1 MLKRLMLLAPLL
13 AVWIAVATAQVPAPA
28 ARRVLLGDWPEARGP
43 RGDGRSD
50 EKALIDKW
58 TLNGQNFLWRAPYGG
73 RSAPVVMG
81 NRVYVQN
88 PAGLGDQMQERVM
101 ALDADSGK
109 LVWEYKF
116 NVFQSDVPPHRV
128 GWASPA
134 IDPDTGN
141 IYAMG
146 VGATVIALSKDGTLL
161 WDHSIGEEFAAFTT
175 HGGRTTSPI
184 IDGNLVIVSAAISS
198 WGTGASRQHRFVAL
212 DKRSGE
218 IIWIASPGGRPYDTN
233 YAAPLITRI
242 KDLRLL
248 ISGSGDG
255 GVYAMKP
262 QTGEK
267 VWGTVIAKRAVNTG
281 VVVVG
286 NDVIVSHGDENLDV
300 PELGMVG
307 AIDGSQSGD
316 IKTVKWAQKGD
327 QFGFSS
333 PVVDGSILYIVENGS
348 RLKAYDTETGKSLWT
363 QTLGTIQKAPLVFA
377 DGKLYAG
384 TESGKFFIVKPSAT
398 GAQVLSEVEMP
409 LSKDDNAG
417 QTAGIPEPIFG
428 GAAISRGRIFFVST
442 GGVYAIGAKTAAKP
456 TGFAV
461 NEPADTGA
469 APAAWV
475 QVYPTEVVIKA
486 GEKQAFHARTFDGR
500 GRFLHEEPAATFALA
515 GLKGT
520 IDANGVFTAD
530 AAAGDQAGIVK
541 ATVGGLSGEARA
553 RVVRPLPWTETFESV
568 RRRRRPAR
576 LDHRR
581 HGEDGGRH
589 HRRTEGALQGA
600 RQHHLQALPRLRRRR
615 ESLRLHDRGRRPRH
629 DEAAA
634 DVGSRRHRAALLA
647 DSLRQRA
654 AADAATV
661 GAGDQ
666 AHRLGTVQVGPG
678 HLVSP
683 EAASREHARRQGAR
697 ARQGLADGPARARG
711 VDDREDR
718 SHRQSQGGARLLHRR
733 GVRCLHRQHQ
743 GREKPMKKILA
754 AVVIVSG
761 SALISASD
769 PGSGDWPMWGGTPD
783 RNMVSNMKGLPIE
796 WDVKTKKNV
805 KWVANLGSQSY
816 GNPVVAAGMVFV
828 GTNNEG
834 MRDPKQGGIAGC

>member
-553 RVVRPLPWTETFESV
+553 RVVRPLPWTETFESY
-568 RRRRRPAR
+568 A
-576 LDHRR
+576 
-581 HGEDGGRH
+581 DGAVPPGWIIVG
-589 HRRTEGALQGA
+589 TAKTAVGTIDGQKALYKA
-600 RQHHLQALPRLRRRR
+600 PDNTIFKRY
-615 ESLRLHDRGRRPRH
+615 RGFVG
-629 DEAAA
+629 DVNLSDYTIEA
-634 DVGSRRHRAALLA
+634 DVR
-647 DSLRQRA
+647 
-654 AADAATV
+654 
-661 GAGDQ
+661 
-666 AHRLGTVQVGPG
+666 GTTK
-678 HLVSP
+678 
-683 EAASREHARRQGAR
+683 RRQMSDLGVTAQR
-697 ARQGLADGPARARG
+697 YSLILYGNAQQLTLQPWEPETKRTVLVPFKWDPDTWYHLKLRVENMPDGKVRARG
-711 VDDREDR
+711 KAWPTGQPEPEAWTIEKIDPIGN
-718 SHRQSQGGARLLHRR
+718 HKGA
-733 GVRCLHRQHQ
+733 
-743 GREKPMKKILA
+743 
-754 AVVIVSG
+754 
-761 SALISASD
+761 
-769 PGSGDWPMWGGTPD
+769 PGFFIDAEFGAYID
-783 RNMVSNMKGLPIE
+783 NIKVA
-796 WDVKTKKNV
+796 KN
-805 KWVANLGSQSY
+805 Q
-816 GNPVVAAGMVFV
+816 
-828 GTNNEG
+828 
-834 MRDPKQGGIAGC
+834 